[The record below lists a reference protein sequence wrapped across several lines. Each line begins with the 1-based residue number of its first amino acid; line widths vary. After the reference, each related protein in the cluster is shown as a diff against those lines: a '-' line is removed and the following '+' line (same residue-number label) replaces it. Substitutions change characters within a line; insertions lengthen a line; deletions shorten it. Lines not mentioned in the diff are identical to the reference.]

1 VTLLS
6 WLSKAPNYDEKK
18 RLVEEATQSV
28 MQFERRTSE
37 VKKLA
42 DDVMKVMHHHKG
54 RGFEET

>member
-1 VTLLS
+1 MTLLS
-6 WLSKAPNYDEKK
+6 WLSKAPQYEEKK

-42 DDVMKVMHHHKG
+42 DDVMRVMHHNKG
-54 RGFEET
+54 HDFEET

>member
-1 VTLLS
+1 MSLLS
-6 WLSKAPNYDEKK
+6 WLSKAPYTEEKK

-37 VKKLA
+37 VTKLA

-54 RGFEET
+54 RDFEET